1 MKSHRFDPL
10 SFVFGAAFIAL
21 SLVLTSGAIG
31 VITVV
36 RLRWLGA
43 AFLLALGI
51 AMVVTSSTR
60 GRRPE

>member
-1 MKSHRFDPL
+1 MKPHRFDPV
-10 SFVFGAAFIAL
+10 SFVFGGAFIAL
-21 SLVLTSGAIG
+21 SLVLTSGALG
-31 VITVV
+31 ITVV

-60 GRRPE
+60 GRSRG